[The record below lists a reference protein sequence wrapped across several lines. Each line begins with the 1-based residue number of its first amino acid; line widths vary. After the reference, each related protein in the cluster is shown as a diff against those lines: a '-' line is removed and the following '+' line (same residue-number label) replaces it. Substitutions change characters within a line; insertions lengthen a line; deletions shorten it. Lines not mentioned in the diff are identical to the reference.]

1 MKKSAPGISSM
12 PLKSKSVFSAVIFG
26 LSVIIIMANG
36 CRKDFSSV
44 DKSNTQME
52 GAKSTAAQQPNIIL
66 FIADDFG
73 YELPTFTGGQ
83 SYSTPSLDFMA
94 ANGMQFSYAFS
105 HPDGYPSRLA
115 MYTGKYNFRNYTYW
129 GVLPAGEKTIGNM
142 LQDAGYATCFSG
154 KWQQDGG
161 DATIHLAG
169 YEKYRVFLPFANDVN
184 QGWRRYKSPLIY
196 ENGNFLPDSVVMD
209 KYSEDFY
216 SDYVCDFIDSNKN
229 GTKPFFAIY
238 ATVLAGSPF
247 SPTPDDGAAFTAWDY
262 TLDTIRE
269 DKSYFPSM
277 VHYEDKMIGKVIQKV
292 RDAGLINNT
301 CFIFC
306 GDNGTSQKIVS
317 QYNGKSFRGGK
328 NRTDRKG
335 IRTPLVVYYPAMVN
349 ANQKKGTL
357 IDYTDFMPTLADIAG
372 IPKPTTYGTLD
383 GVSFYDELTGASTSS
398 RAWSFCKWDNSPL
411 DNKIPIRYAFD
422 YNYKLYDSSKNH
434 NFYNLK
440 KDVQEQR
447 PIKDAD
453 LTPDEIIEKAYLQN
467 ILDSLQ

>member
-1 MKKSAPGISSM
+1 MSLKKVSGFITGIFAVSIIIAGISSC
-12 PLKSKSVFSAVIFG
+12 
-26 LSVIIIMANG
+26 N
-36 CRKDFSSV
+36 KDFSPV
-44 DKSNTQME
+44 DKAANVQ
-52 GAKSTAAQQPNIIL
+52 GANRSSAAQKPNIIL

-94 ANGMQFSYAFS
+94 ANGMQFTYAFS

-115 MYTGKYNFRNYTYW
+115 MFTGKYNFRNYTFW
-129 GVLPAGEKTIGNM
+129 GVLPASEKTIGNM
-142 LQDAGYATCFSG
+142 LQDAGYATCFTG

-161 DATIHLAG
+161 DANIRRAG
-169 YEKYRVFLPFANDVN
+169 YEKYMVFLPFANDIN
-184 QGWRRYKSPLIY
+184 QGWRRYKNPLIY
-196 ENGNFLPDSVVMD
+196 ENGGFLPDSVVMN

-216 SDYVCDFIDSNKN
+216 SDYVCNFIDSNKN
-229 GTKPFFAIY
+229 GTRPFFAIY
-238 ATVLAGSPF
+238 ATVLTGSPF
-247 SPTPDDGAAFTAWDY
+247 SPTPDDGAAFDAWDY
-262 TLDTIRE
+262 TQDTLRE

-277 VHYEDKMIGKVIQKV
+277 VKYEDKMIGKVMQKV

-306 GDNGTSQKIVS
+306 GDNGTPQKIVS
-317 QYNGKSFRGGK
+317 QYNDRPFRGGK

-349 ANQKKGTL
+349 ADQKKGTL
-357 IDYTDFMPTLADIAG
+357 IDYTDFLPTLADIAG
-372 IPKPTTYGTLD
+372 IPVPTGYGILD

-411 DNKIPIRYAFD
+411 DEKIPIRYAFD

-440 KDVQEQR
+440 KDTQEQR
-447 PIKDAD
+447 PINDAD
-453 LTPDEIIEKAYLQN
+453 LTPDEIIEKAYLQRV
-467 ILDSLQ
+467 LDSLQ